1 MPGEMALPDTGP
13 LADLPAERWAALGA
27 RLRESELEAEYA
39 RVAAI
44 GGDMFE
50 PACKPLRAWQ
60 LRRSD
65 RPVDRA
71 IRLLCL
77 EDPVTLPEAE
87 SALGDIRPSELLAA
101 GLLERDGDQVASR
114 LRLRAH
120 DGLFF
125 FADHLR
131 HGGEAVMGAGPLTG
145 LLLAAAMPGRPI
157 DRALDLGC
165 GAGVVA
171 LALARHAGSVVATD
185 INPRALV
192 LARVNAAL
200 NGIANIDFRTGDL
213 YEPVRGE
220 RFDRI
225 ACQPPFFPAP
235 PGFVVNTYSHGG
247 HRGDEIPLRVLAGA
261 RDHLAP
267 GGRCVS
273 VAEWPVGGDEPL
285 AERLRGVVSGEANL
299 LVIEAEGPDID
310 AFCIGD
316 TAFSHPDF
324 GRAYAEAVVAQREH
338 MEALGIR
345 GLRAALAIV
354 EPAGSGSAGA
364 AARTGAAAHAGG
376 WTGTVEVA
384 DLLGSGVDATLI
396 DRLMEA
402 RGVAHRGRDALLA
415 ARLRLR
421 EGTAFASGK
430 EPLLR
435 VLFERGGPLSEIRLD
450 RAAQRILEMVDASP
464 SVQAAAKRFVKES
477 SGPRGAATDRF
488 CAAVEQALLAG
499 ILEVVPAG

>member
-1 MPGEMALPDTGP
+1 MRSASRRNT
-13 LADLPAERWAALGA
+13 
-27 RLRESELEAEYA
+27 RESRRLAATCSSPRANPCA
-39 RVAAI
+39 RGSSAGA
-44 GGDMFE
+44 
-50 PACKPLRAWQ
+50 
-60 LRRSD
+60 D

-157 DRALDLGC
+157 HRALDLGC

-200 NGIANIDFRTGDL
+200 NGIANIDFRTGDSSTSRPRRAVRPHRL
-213 YEPVRGE
+213 PTAVLPGPSRVCGQHVFPWRPQGRRDPAASARGGAGSPRAGRALRERRGVARGGRRAARGAPPRGRFGGGEP
-220 RFDRI
+220 
-225 ACQPPFFPAP
+225 PPFQ
-235 PGFVVNTYSHGG
+235 V
-247 HRGDEIPLRVLAGA
+247 
-261 RDHLAP
+261 
-267 GGRCVS
+267 
-273 VAEWPVGGDEPL
+273 
-285 AERLRGVVSGEANL
+285 
-299 LVIEAEGPDID
+299 EGPDID

-316 TAFSHPDF
+316 TAFSLIRHF

-338 MEALGIR
+338 MEAL
-345 GLRAALAIV
+345 
-354 EPAGSGSAGA
+354 SGSAGS
-364 AARTGAAAHAGG
+364 ARRWRSRGAGRLGIRGG
-376 WTGTVEVA
+376 SCEHGGGRARRGVDWHVRGRGFA
-384 DLLGSGVDATLI
+384 GSGVDATLI

-488 CAAVEQALLAG
+488 CVRRWSRRSSR